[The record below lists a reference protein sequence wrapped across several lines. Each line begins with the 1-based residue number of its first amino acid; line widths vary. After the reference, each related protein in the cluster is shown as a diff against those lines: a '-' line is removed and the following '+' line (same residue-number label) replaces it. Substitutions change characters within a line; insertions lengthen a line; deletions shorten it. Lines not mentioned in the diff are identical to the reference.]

1 MNLISFSLYG
11 TKELYLCG
19 AIENTRL
26 ALKLFPQWQVVF
38 YVGSSVPA
46 QTRNELLNLG
56 ASVIDVS
63 GPEDASAM
71 FWRYRGLG
79 QNNVDRVIFRD
90 ADSRLSERE
99 KVIVEEWMSSS
110 ASLHIVRDHP
120 FHTIPI
126 LGGLWGI
133 QGKQSLALAANV
145 FERYRRQFGSEYG
158 SDQKFLAQHIYPAFR
173 RDALAHDAFS
183 SFTGEN
189 RRRIPARRHGEFIG
203 ERITCQGQ
211 PDLNLRKELTRVE
224 ENLALRIF
232 NKTLAYISRAMV
244 RRELKRLS

>member
-26 ALKLFPQWQVVF
+26 ALALFPQWQVAF
-38 YVGSSVPA
+38 YVGSSVPM
-46 QTRNELLNLG
+46 QTRDELLKLG
-56 ASVIDVS
+56 AKVIEVS

-79 QNNVDRVIFRD
+79 QNDVERVIFRD
-90 ADSRLSERE
+90 VDSRLTARE
-99 KVIVEEWMSSS
+99 KIIVEEWMVSS
-110 ASLHIVRDHP
+110 ASLHIIRDHP

-133 QGKQSLALAANV
+133 QGERSLDLAANV
-145 FERYRRQFGSEYG
+145 FERHRRQFGSEYG
-158 SDQKFLAQHIYPAFR
+158 SDQKFLAHHIYPVFR
-173 RDALAHDAFS
+173 RDALAHDAFY

-189 RRRIPARRHGEFIG
+189 RRKIPARRNGEFIG

-211 PDLNLRKELTRVE
+211 PDLNLRKVLARVE
-224 ENLALRIF
+224 KNPALSVYNKIF
-232 NKTLAYISRAMV
+232 AYTSRAMGHPEP
-244 RRELKRLS
+244 RR

>member
-26 ALKLFPQWQVVF
+26 ALALFPQWQVAF
-38 YVGSSVPA
+38 YVGSSVPM
-46 QTRNELLNLG
+46 QTRDELLKLG
-56 ASVIDVS
+56 AKVIEVS

-79 QNNVDRVIFRD
+79 QNDVERVIFRD
-90 ADSRLSERE
+90 VDSRLTARE
-99 KVIVEEWMSSS
+99 KIIVEEWMVSS
-110 ASLHIVRDHP
+110 ASLHIIRDHP

-133 QGKQSLALAANV
+133 QGERSLDLAANV
-145 FERYRRQFGSEYG
+145 FERHQGQFGSEYG
-158 SDQKFLAQHIYPAFR
+158 SDQKFLAQHIYPIFR
-173 RDALAHDAFS
+173 RDSIAHDAFY

-189 RRRIPARRHGEFIG
+189 KRGIPDRKNGEFIG

-211 PDLNLRKELTRVE
+211 PDLNLRKALTRVE
-224 ENLALRIF
+224 KSLALRIYNQTF
-232 NKTLAYISRAMV
+232 AYISRAMS
-244 RRELKRLS
+244 RRESKR